1 MLLTIGELALISLS
15 NELGCNKVNNVYNN
29 YGFSYVFL
37 LSYTALFIH
46 FNYGTGITLVITS
59 SIPEDTNVGNL
70 QQRVTSPATA
80 AINLFAL

>member
-1 MLLTIGELALISLS
+1 M
-15 NELGCNKVNNVYNN
+15 
-29 YGFSYVFL
+29 FL